1 MAIVSKE
8 NTDFINDNFILI
20 ISGLPSTGKST
31 LALSAP
37 DVLWVD
43 TDKGV
48 RRVKAEHRKDRTTPD
63 TYEELLS
70 DIRSAKGKYKTVA
83 IDTCGALI
91 ELMKDWVVRNPQD
104 FPKGAKNSGGIS
116 LQGFGFVKQEFIRL
130 SSELRKDFNVIYV
143 FHEQMERNGDEV
155 FYSIVCEG
163 AARTLVFQPADLA
176 MHLVIQN
183 GKRYAAFTPTE
194 QYFAKSSY
202 GITGL
207 VNIPDLNEG
216 DANDFLTKLFAKVRE
231 NLKAETASLA
241 PQQKAYDDL
250 MATVPDM
257 MAAITDADSAN
268 EFPAVLDRLPH
279 ALTSK
284 KEIGNAYKNRCKE
297 LGLKWDGKK
306 KAWVAADAD
315 NK

>member
-8 NTDFINDNFILI
+8 NTEFINDNFILI

-48 RRVKAEHRKDRTTPD
+48 RRVKAEHRKDRTTPN
-63 TYEELLS
+63 TYEELLE
-70 DIRSAKGKYKTVA
+70 DIRSAKGKYKTIA

-91 ELMKDWVVRNPQD
+91 ELMKDWIVRNPQE

-143 FHEQMERNGDEV
+143 FHEQMERNGEEV

-202 GITGL
+202 GISGL
-207 VNIPDLNEG
+207 IGIPELKDG
-216 DANDFLTKLFAKVRE
+216 DPNDFLTKLFEKVRE
-231 NLKAETASLA
+231 NLKAESAVLA

-250 MATVPDM
+250 MASVPGM
-257 MAAITDADSAN
+257 MEAITDAESAN
-268 EFPAVLDRLPH
+268 QFAGVLDTLPH
-279 ALTSK
+279 AMTSK
-284 KEIGNAYKNRCKE
+284 KEIGAIYKARCKE
-297 LGLKWDGKK
+297 IGLTWDGKAK
-306 KAWVAADAD
+306 KWVAGDA
-315 NK
+315 KQE